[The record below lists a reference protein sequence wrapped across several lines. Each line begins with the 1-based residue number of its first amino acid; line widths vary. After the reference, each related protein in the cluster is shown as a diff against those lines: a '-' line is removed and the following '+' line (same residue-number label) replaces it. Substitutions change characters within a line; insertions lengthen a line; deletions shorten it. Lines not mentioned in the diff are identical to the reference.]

1 MNKQRPNHREYKE
14 WLGDLKRRIKQSQI
28 KASVRVNTEMLEL
41 YWGIGAD
48 IVERQAESKW
58 GSGVIRQLSK
68 DIKSEFPNLQ
78 GFSEQNLRSM
88 RRFYQFYGKDSI
100 QQQVVVELKSPK
112 SHQVGGQLPS
122 APIQHQLGVELQDS
136 PIGQQVVVQIEST
149 PLPQI
154 LGGIPWGHHV
164 AIMARCKS
172 MDEAMFYVH
181 KTLENGW
188 SRAVLLNFIDS
199 GLYASQGKAANNF
212 SRLLPEIQSELA
224 AAMVK
229 DPYQF
234 DFIALTENYKE
245 RELEDAL
252 TDNIT
257 KFLLE
262 LGQGFAYL
270 GRQMPI
276 QVGAHELTMDLLFYH
291 MNLRCYIVIEL
302 KATGLKAE
310 HAGKLGVYVTAVNHQ
325 LKTDADNPTI
335 GLLVCKSKDRVMAE
349 YAVESSSQPIGI
361 SEYELSQLI
370 PDDYKS
376 VLPSIE
382 EIEEGLNETVM
393 E

>member
-1 MNKQRPNHREYKE
+1 LPP
-14 WLGDLKRRIKQSQI
+14 
-28 KASVRVNTEMLEL
+28 
-41 YWGIGAD
+41 GAN
-48 IVERQAESKW
+48 A
-58 GSGVIRQLSK
+58 
-68 DIKSEFPNLQ
+68 
-78 GFSEQNLRSM
+78 
-88 RRFYQFYGKDSI
+88 
-100 QQQVVVELKSPK
+100 
-112 SHQVGGQLPS
+112 
-122 APIQHQLGVELQDS
+122 
-136 PIGQQVVVQIEST
+136 PIGQQVVGQFEST

-154 LGGIPWGHHV
+154 LGGIPWRHHV
-164 AIMARCKS
+164 EIMARCKS

-188 SRAVLLNFIDS
+188 SRAVLLNFMDS
-199 GLYASQGKAANNF
+199 GLYESQGKAANNF

-276 QVGAHELTMDLLFYH
+276 QVGEHELTMDLLFYH

-335 GLLVCKSKDRVMAE
+335 GLLVCKSKDKVMAE

-382 EIEEGLNETVM
+382 EIEEELNETI
-393 E
+393 

>member
-1 MNKQRPNHREYKE
+1 
-14 WLGDLKRRIKQSQI
+14 
-28 KASVRVNTEMLEL
+28 MLEL
-41 YWGIGAD
+41 YWSIGAD

-58 GSGVIRQLSK
+58 GSGVIQQLSK

-78 GFSEQNLRSM
+78 GFSVTNLYYM
-88 RRFYQFYGKDSI
+88 KQFYIFYKATPI
-100 QQQVVVELKSPK
+100 LQQAVGELPSPII
-112 SHQVGGQLPS
+112 HQVGGQLPS
-122 APIQHQLGVELQDS
+122 APIQHQLGVELQDAPIRQQAVAKLPPGANA
-136 PIGQQVVVQIEST
+136 PIGQQVVDQIEST

-154 LGGIPWGHHV
+154 LGGIPWRHHV
-164 AIMARCKS
+164 EIMARCKS
-172 MDEAMFYVH
+172 IDEAMFYVH

-188 SRAVLLNFIDS
+188 SRAVLLNFMDS

-276 QVGAHELTMDLLFYH
+276 QVGEHELTMDLLFYH

-325 LKTDADNPTI
+325 MKTDADNPTI
-335 GLLVCKSKDRVMAE
+335 GLLVCKSKDTIMAE

-370 PDDYKS
+370 PEDYKS
-376 VLPSIE
+376 VLPTIE
-382 EIEEGLNETVM
+382 EIEEELKNRE
-393 E
+393 